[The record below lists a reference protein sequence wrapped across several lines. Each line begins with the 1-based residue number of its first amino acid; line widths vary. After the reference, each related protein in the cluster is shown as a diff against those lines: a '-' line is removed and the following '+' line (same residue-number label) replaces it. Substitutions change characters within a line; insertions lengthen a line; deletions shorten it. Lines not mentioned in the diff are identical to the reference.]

1 MARYI
6 DADKLHEHITTNH
19 CGECGIYN
27 GEMCCSCPMDKALN
41 YIEDFP
47 IADVAPRAEVARKIF
62 DEIHKIRSFGIY
74 YNCAIINLDR
84 LAEIEKKYTG
94 ESHD

>member
-1 MARYI
+1 MARCEGCIHFDVCEALEKGNGLMKVHPIY
-6 DADKLHEHITTNH
+6 
-19 CGECGIYN
+19 CGFYK
-27 GEMCCSCPMDKALN
+27 PT
-41 YIEDFP
+41 
-47 IADVAPRAEVARKIF
+47 ADVAPRAEVARKIF